1 MFEEHRAAFEYD
13 WRTRFQLSLRVV
25 GHGMTWGEAWRQ
37 LGILGNDP
45 SSCVAAEIAGWSHPI
60 DRVSLILMDLYDLQH
75 ASKVKKAPKPYPR
88 PRPSTTTTTLK
99 PGAHL
104 TQDEIVAALRAAG
117 HTALLPSEVPEPFKH
132 SQARDARGRFTKD
145 GLTVE

>member
-88 PRPSTTTTTLK
+88 PWPESSKQRLKPST
-99 PGAHL
+99 HL

-117 HTALLPSEVPEPFKH
+117 HTALLPGEVPEPFVRPRE
-132 SQARDARGRFTKD
+132 RDARGRFVKA
-145 GLTVE
+145 G